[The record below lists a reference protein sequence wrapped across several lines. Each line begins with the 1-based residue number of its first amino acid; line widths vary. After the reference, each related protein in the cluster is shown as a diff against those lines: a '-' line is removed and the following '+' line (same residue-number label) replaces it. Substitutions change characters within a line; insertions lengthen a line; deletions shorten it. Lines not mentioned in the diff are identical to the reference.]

1 MSALTQWLTSSQDYF
16 LQLDW
21 LGVLLYAAAIVLLG
35 LVCAPLSP
43 AAVAG
48 GMMFGFGRGFVAI
61 TLGTGGAAVVNFLIS
76 RYLLREPIARR
87 LEKNEKFRLIDAAIG
102 REGWKIVG
110 LLRFVPMPFGVA
122 NYAYG
127 LTAIPLLPYTLATV
141 VAIIPA
147 NVFLTWAGVTAR
159 EGVAA
164 ATGAGH
170 AKNPGEYIFL
180 GLGLIAFFLALRQ
193 ITKIART
200 ALAKREPAA
209 AMK

>member
-1 MSALTQWLTSSQDYF
+1 MSALTHWLTSSQDYF
-16 LQLDW
+16 RELGW
-21 LGVLLYAAAIVLLG
+21 LGVLLYAGAIVLLG
-35 LVCAPLSP
+35 VVCAPLSP

-87 LEKNEKFRLIDAAIG
+87 LEKNEKFRLIDEAIG

-122 NYAYG
+122 NYGYG

-141 VAIIPA
+141 AAIIPA
-147 NVFLTWAGVTAR
+147 NAFLTWVGVTAG
-159 EGVAA
+159 EGVAV

-170 AKNPGEYIFL
+170 ARHPGEYVFL

-193 ITKIART
+193 ITKIARS

-209 AMK
+209 VE

>member
-1 MSALTQWLTSSQDYF
+1 MSAFTQSLTSSQDYF
-16 LQLDW
+16 LQLGW
-21 LGVLLYAAAIVLLG
+21 LGILLYAGGVALAG

-43 AAVAG
+43 LAVAG

-61 TLGTGGAAVVNFLIS
+61 TLGTALSAAGNFLVA
-76 RYLLREPIARR
+76 RYLLRGPIARR

-102 REGWKIVG
+102 REGAKIVA
-110 LLRFVPMPFGVA
+110 LLRFVPMPFGGA

-127 LTAIPLLPYTLATV
+127 LTAIPLGPYLLATM
-141 VAIIPA
+141 VAIVPA
-147 NVFLTWAGVTAR
+147 NAFLTWVGVTAH

-170 AKNPGEYIFL
+170 ARNPGEYVFL
-180 GLGLIAFFLALRQ
+180 GLGLVAAYFALRQ

-200 ALAKREPAA
+200 ALAKRG
-209 AMK
+209 

>member
-1 MSALTQWLTSSQDYF
+1 MSALTNLLTQSQDYF
-16 LQLDW
+16 LHLGW
-21 LGVLLYAAAIVLLG
+21 FGVLLYALAIALLG
-35 LVCAPLSP
+35 VLCAPLSP
-43 AAVAG
+43 TAVAG

-61 TLGTGGAAVVNFLIS
+61 TLGTGLAAVLNFLIS
-76 RYLLREPIARR
+76 RYLLRGPIARR

-127 LTAIPLLPYTLATV
+127 LTAIPLVPYTLATI

-147 NVFLTWAGVTAR
+147 NAFLTWVGVTAR
-159 EGVAA
+159 EGVAV

-170 AKNPGEYIFL
+170 AKNPGEYVFLAL
-180 GLGLIAFFLALRQ
+180 GLVAFFLALRQ
-193 ITKIART
+193 ITKIARN
-200 ALAKREPAA
+200 ALAKRDAA
-209 AMK
+209 TIIE

>member
-1 MSALTQWLTSSQDYF
+1 MSALTHWLTSSQDYF
-16 LQLDW
+16 RELGW
-21 LGVLLYAAAIVLLG
+21 LGVLLYAGAIVLLG
-35 LVCAPLSP
+35 VVCAPLSP

-87 LEKNEKFRLIDAAIG
+87 LEKNEKFRLIDEAIG

-122 NYAYG
+122 NYGYG

-141 VAIIPA
+141 AAIIPA
-147 NVFLTWAGVTAR
+147 NAFLTWVGVTAG
-159 EGVAA
+159 EGVVVAI
-164 ATGAGH
+164 GVGH
-170 AKNPGEYIFL
+170 ARHSGEYVFF
-180 GLGLIAFFLALRQ
+180 GLGLIVFFLVLRQ
-193 ITKIART
+193 ITKIARS

-209 AMK
+209 VE